1 MHLSLS
7 ESLSLFLLC
16 IYVGVKLLGLGVNS
30 YLFSFSQIQPN
41 SFPESFNQ
49 FTFPPDV
56 QDFSIQLF
64 YYLSNTWYSQSLILS
79 VLVDESDS
87 SDYSFSLHFSEDL
100 FKCLLVISSLSNG
113 DLASVSALPI
123 NIQHLFPLRLTD
135 LIIQLS
141 KGLSRSSS
149 APQFKSINSSVLRF
163 YGPTL
168 TYIHDYWKNHS
179 FDYTFVGKGM
189 SLVFNKLSRFVL
201 VFLSRNQHLLISWLQ
216 SSTAVIS

>member
-56 QDFSIQLF
+56 WDFSIQLF

-100 FKCLLVISSLSNG
+100 FKCLLVIYSPKRCLFKS
-113 DLASVSALPI
+113 
-123 NIQHLFPLRLTD
+123 FPLLKI
-135 LIIQLS
+135 L
-141 KGLSRSSS
+141 SS
-149 APQFKSINSSVLRF
+149 AINLQEFVYILRISLWSYTGNASIFCQSVDCFFSCLIMCSDEYKFLYLMKFK
-163 YGPTL
+163 
-168 TYIHDYWKNHS
+168 
-179 FDYTFVGKGM
+179 
-189 SLVFNKLSRFVL
+189 
-201 VFLSRNQHLLISWLQ
+201 
-216 SSTAVIS
+216 